1 MLEHSYTAPSS
12 TMSSQSKENIIIGQN
27 AAGSAANQAY
37 IEELK
42 SSIGISNIFMGI
54 VVLIVLLAASIGAYK
69 VYKRCHR
76 RWIREEVNSLAL
88 QRATSMIRRGRSQK
102 SSNEGGD

>member
-1 MLEHSYTAPSS
+1 
-12 TMSSQSKENIIIGQN
+12 MSSQSKENIIIGQN

-54 VVLIVLLAASIGAYK
+54 VVLIVLLVASIGAYK

-76 RWIREEVNSLAL
+76 RWIQEEVNSLAL
-88 QRATSMIRRGRSQK
+88 QRATSMIRRDRSQK